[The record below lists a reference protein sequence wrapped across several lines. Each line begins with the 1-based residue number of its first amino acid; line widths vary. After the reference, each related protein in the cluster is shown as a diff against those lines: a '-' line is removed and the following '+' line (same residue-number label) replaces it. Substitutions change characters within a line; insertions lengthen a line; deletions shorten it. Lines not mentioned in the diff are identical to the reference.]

1 MNGQSNPNFILG
13 VTDTETVK
21 LDFDDTPIIEVEY
34 WAKRTN
40 RWFRLRGFSILE
52 SSENHY
58 HVIFN
63 RPVIWSENVRI
74 MAWVSLYSGKKSL
87 LKWFLMQCIEQ
98 HSTLRVSRKGSKPS
112 PRLVSRYGKQDSQ
125 ISDFLEFRK
134 LVKRI
139 SQKISV

>member
-1 MNGQSNPNFILG
+1 MSEQLNPKFILG
-13 VTDTETVK
+13 VTDTVK
-21 LDFDDTPIIEVEY
+21 LDFDDTSLEDVTY

-40 RWFRLRGFSILE
+40 FWFKLRGFSILE

-63 RPVIWSENVRI
+63 RLVIWSENVRV
-74 MAWVSLYSGKKSL
+74 MAWASLQSDKKSL

-112 PRLVSRYGKQDSQ
+112 PRIVSRYGKQDSQ
-125 ISDFLEFRK
+125 ISEFLGFRK
-134 LVKRI
+134 LVKNI
-139 SQKISV
+139 SNKISD